1 MSSKGS
7 CASCLHFDV
16 DKIVKSKESLKPTWL
31 SKHDYTRNFIEGHSL
46 TLQRPTTFNVEMKME
61 LGKRFAGKKL
71 LYWAANGKKS
81 KSLVIEDARKAYGR
95 FENSGVVKTTSDG
108 KVVLRFDCPQLYKAK
123 RGDITQPTTFFRHVH
138 FVVEKDGEWDRQ
150 IYTKVVICNY
160 TLNTFID
167 EIKSGTTFIINAIPT
182 EYSAT
187 DYVQN
192 SHKMLIPNA
201 YNVFHKTIAKMSV
214 KELHDWFGQVIK
226 INYPK
231 LATQLKNK
239 KLDLYEI
246 PIVTYCAHEKCNAS
260 ELVIK
265 ELMKK
270 GFVNINEYGGAIM
283 EYRKM
288 IPVDR

>member
-160 TLNTFID
+160 TLKTFVD
-167 EIKSGTTFIINAIPT
+167 EIKSGTTVLINALPG
-182 EYSAT
+182 EYFAK
-187 DYVQN
+187 DHVPN
-192 SHKMLIPNA
+192 S
-201 YNVFHKTIAKMSV
+201 YNLFHKTIAKMSV

-226 INYPK
+226 IHYPK

-239 KLDLYEI
+239 KLEMYEI

-260 ELVIK
+260 ELAAK

-270 GFVNINEYGGAIM
+270 GFVNINEYGGGIM

-288 IPVDR
+288 IPVD

>member
-31 SKHDYTRNFIEGHSL
+31 SKHDHTRNFIEGHSL
-46 TLQRPTTFNVEMKME
+46 TLQIPKTFNVEMKME

-81 KSLVIEDARKAYGR
+81 KSLVIEDTRKAYGR
-95 FENSGVVKTTSDG
+95 FENSGVVKAASDG
-108 KVVLRFDCPQLYKAK
+108 KVVLRFECPQLYKAK
-123 RGDITQPTTFFRHVH
+123 RGDITKPTTFFRHVH

-160 TLNTFID
+160 TLKTFVD
-167 EIKSGTTFIINAIPT
+167 EIKSGTTVLINALPG
-182 EYSAT
+182 EYFAK
-187 DYVQN
+187 DHVPN
-192 SHKMLIPNA
+192 S
-201 YNVFHKTIAKMSV
+201 YNLFHKTIAKMSV
-214 KELHDWFGQVIK
+214 NELHDWFGEVIK
-226 INYPK
+226 IHYPK

-239 KLDLYEI
+239 KLEMYEI

-260 ELVIK
+260 ELAAK

-270 GFVNINEYGGAIM
+270 GFVNINEYGGGIM
-283 EYRKM
+283 EYRKL
-288 IPVDR
+288 IPVD